1 MNISKCAE
9 REINKIF
16 DWCEEND
23 FDDVDING
31 QELVLRQPNG
41 TYQINY
47 HGVTQQIWVSSPISG
62 AHHFQLNDDTWIS
75 TRCNTKKLWDILTEE
90 LCSL

>member
-1 MNISKCAE
+1 MHNSKRAE
-9 REINKIF
+9 IEINKIF

-31 QELVLRQPNG
+31 QELILNNAKG

-47 HGVTQQIWVSSPISG
+47 HGVTQQLWVSTPVTG
-62 AHHFQLNDDTWIS
+62 AHHFEYMDGDWVS
-75 TRCNTKKLWDILTEE
+75 TRNKDKKLWKLIKDE
-90 LCSL
+90 LSL